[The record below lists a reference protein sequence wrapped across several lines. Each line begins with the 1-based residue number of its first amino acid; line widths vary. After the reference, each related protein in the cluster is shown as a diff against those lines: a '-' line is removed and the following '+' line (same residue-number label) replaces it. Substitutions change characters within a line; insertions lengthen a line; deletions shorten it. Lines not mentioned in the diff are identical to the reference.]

1 MIGFLIIS
9 TFAHLIIYVAKKW
22 HHKKLF
28 IFVSNVGQL
37 LRSGLGNVL
46 IAILGTL
53 IQRKLSAQK
62 ILNLRAQYLKALFQI
77 RLKNSLKFRRMT
89 CQELIL

>member
-9 TFAHLIIYVAKKW
+9 TFAHLIIYVVKKW
-22 HHKKLF
+22 RHKKQF

-53 IQRKLSAQK
+53 T
-62 ILNLRAQYLKALFQI
+62 LR
-77 RLKNSLKFRRMT
+77 R
-89 CQELIL
+89 